1 MRDSRRESKSDMASP
16 QWKCLGVVVHDSER
30 MTAGIAD
37 PERSSMQ
44 QVYKQGQDVTN

>member
-30 MTAGIAD
+30 MTAGVAG
-37 PERSSMQ
+37 PEGLNMQ
-44 QVYKQGQDVTN
+44 QVY

>member
-16 QWKCLGVVVHDSER
+16 QWNCLCVVVHDSEW
-30 MTAGIAD
+30 MTASIAD

-44 QVYKQGQDVTN
+44 QVYTVD